1 MCEKN
6 PIANRLRV
14 FVFRFMFV
22 LVDAFFVV
30 VVVLTFPS
38 LSPSECALFV
48 MCFLCNS
55 KFAEMR
61 HKLRRKHTN
70 NDIV

>member
-6 PIANRLRV
+6 PIENRLRV

-22 LVDAFFVV
+22 LVDASFFF
-30 VVVLTFPS
+30 VVLTFPS